1 MPLEAWKS
9 LFEIG
14 GVILLFLTFVF
25 GAGVV
30 LTTNRLNDR
39 QAAQLREFDKQLTDA
54 KTELGKQQERAADA
68 DARVAGLETDAA
80 SAKSEMAKQQT
91 RAANAEKALLELQ
104 QRLQH
109 RRISQSEHDRLVVSL
124 QRFRGSAVQLLKLGD
139 AEAAQFADDLLAV
152 LHDAG
157 WSVQLSIAGTVSP
170 PKYGLMCSVD
180 ESTPAGHA
188 LAVALRN
195 LPTADVR
202 PATLGPPFVANI
214 QVGLKP
220 PA

>member
-1 MPLEAWKS
+1 MSLEAWKS
-9 LFEIG
+9 VFEIG

-39 QAAQLREFDKQLTDA
+39 QATQLREFDKQLTDA
-54 KTELGKQQERAADA
+54 KTELGRQQVRAANA
-68 DARVAGLETDAA
+68 DAQVAGLETDATN
-80 SAKSEMAKQQT
+80 AKAEMAKQQT

-104 QRLQH
+104 QRLEH
-109 RRISQSEHDRLVVSL
+109 RRISQSDHDKLVASL
-124 QRFRGSAVQLLKLGD
+124 KPFRGSAIQLTKLGD

-157 WSVQLSIAGTVSP
+157 WSIQLSIAGTFSP
-170 PKYGLMCSVD
+170 PRYGLLCSVD

-188 LAVALRN
+188 LAVALGK

-202 PATLGPPFVANI
+202 PTTLRPPFVANI
-214 QVGLKP
+214 FVGLKP